1 MQHPSRTVFPFLGAT
16 LVLLYFTPVLTA
28 EYLDGLPSMEVLDAV
43 HSFFEGSSSRPLGA
57 FKDHRSEMKSMYG
70 ASRKLL
76 NNPFVVSQCT
86 WNEQQQRC
94 EIDMK
99 YALNPYNEQGNTFQ
113 SILADLLVTFN
124 PAQSTSKFL
133 L

>member
-1 MQHPSRTVFPFLGAT
+1 M
-16 LVLLYFTPVLTA
+16 LLYFTPVFA
-28 EYLDGLPSMEVLDAV
+28 AGQRDGLPSMEVLDAM
-43 HSFFEGSSSRPLGA
+43 HSFFEGSSSRSLVTFEGQGSNT
-57 FKDHRSEMKSMYG
+57 KWMYG

-99 YALNPYNEQGNTFQ
+99 YALNPYNEKGNTFR
-113 SILADLLVTFN
+113 SILADLLVRSS
-124 PAQSTSKFL
+124 PSQSSRDCSCRTARDNQIRTVV
-133 L
+133 